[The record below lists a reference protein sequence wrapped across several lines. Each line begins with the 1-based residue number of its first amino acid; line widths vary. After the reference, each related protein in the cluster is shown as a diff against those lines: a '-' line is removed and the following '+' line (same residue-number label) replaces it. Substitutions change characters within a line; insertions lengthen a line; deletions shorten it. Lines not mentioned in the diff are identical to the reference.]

1 MSISGVSATSSA
13 AYIQQQLQTAT
24 AATATGTTT
33 AQTTGAQAA
42 SAQQADPT
50 QQSGQVHHHHHH
62 HHGGGGQAAQSAD
75 VNQSG
80 TATAGGTNILDAL
93 V

>member
-24 AATATGTTT
+24 AATATGTT

-50 QQSGQVHHHHHH
+50 QQSGQVHHHH